1 MLSLFPGLLSFGL
14 LAPFILRLVV
24 GFFFAFEAWELIA
37 RARHLNNQKQT
48 LADASTRSNTTED
61 TDGNN
66 RDEKL
71 PVADVSLAPLTAPVT
86 PTEQLSTNRWIRLF
100 AIAQFVTGGLLVIG
114 AFTQAAALSA
124 MLLAFFMLR
133 TTPHPL
139 YAPHERLVYK
149 LLFFISLTL
158 LFLGA
163 GAFGFDFPL

>member
-37 RARHLNNQKQT
+37 RARHVNSQKQVSANAGT
-48 LADASTRSNTTED
+48 HSNVAENTKDVHPDEELPIADAPLSP
-61 TDGNN
+61 
-66 RDEKL
+66 L
-71 PVADVSLAPLTAPVT
+71 IAPVAV
-86 PTEQLSTNRWIRLF
+86 TEQSYTNPWIRLF

-124 MLLAFFMLR
+124 MLLTFFMLR